1 MEIINKIPTHSLH
14 NVGRRIKEYYL
25 SALCYFKLL
34 RVSNLMET
42 WLRNTTETDFMI
54 TCNHVSAD
62 GQFDS
67 DASVPAGAVNSE
79 RLSERWEIC
88 FIVLHCVHVQ
98 ASLDR

>member
-25 SALCYFKLL
+25 SAYQEHCASCEIQQKLI
-34 RVSNLMET
+34 
-42 WLRNTTETDFMI
+42 DFMI

-67 DASVPAGAVNSE
+67 DASVQAGAVNSE
-79 RLSERWEIC
+79 RLTEGGGGIG

>member
-1 MEIINKIPTHSLH
+1 
-14 NVGRRIKEYYL
+14 
-25 SALCYFKLL
+25 
-34 RVSNLMET
+34 MET

-79 RLSERWEIC
+79 RLSEGRKKYVSLYY
-88 FIVLHCVHVQ
+88 IVFMYRRHWTDDVCADLLFLFH
-98 ASLDR
+98 A

>member
-1 MEIINKIPTHSLH
+1 MDEISRL
-14 NVGRRIKEYYL
+14 
-25 SALCYFKLL
+25 
-34 RVSNLMET
+34 T

-67 DASVPAGAVNSE
+67 DASVPAGAVHSE
-79 RLSERWEIC
+79 RLSEGGIC

-98 ASLDR
+98 SSLDR

>member
-1 MEIINKIPTHSLH
+1 MHSLH

-25 SALCYFKLL
+25 SASRTLCYFKLL

-42 WLRNTTETDFMI
+42 WLRNSTETDFMI

-67 DASVPAGAVNSE
+67 DASV
-79 RLSERWEIC
+79 LS
-88 FIVLHCVHVQ
+88 CVQ
-98 ASLDR
+98 TDL

>member
-1 MEIINKIPTHSLH
+1 
-14 NVGRRIKEYYL
+14 
-25 SALCYFKLL
+25 
-34 RVSNLMET
+34 MET

-67 DASVPAGAVNSE
+67 DASVPAGPVNSE
-79 RLSERWEIC
+79 RLDLRGKKIG

-98 ASLDR
+98 ESLDR